1 MLLSVISSVRLR
13 PKLYVPY
20 WILVSLFVAQTVA
33 VCFTHCLTAR
43 LALCDTLFLV
53 IALSSKGFEC
63 TENASGV
70 LRSAALIAFEGLIFA
85 NFTHAAQ
92 MLVERHDEGV
102 HLKGIY
108 IGLTVVDVLIKLVL
122 MCARIMPRIH
132 IGFLSHILLHFS
144 STVATLLV
152 AVLDYFMHDEGI
164 ILKADPA
171 FTLVTSAMLAII
183 ALPAFFRTMPP
194 IFGDIPSNF
203 RLDEFKAEINA
214 KFCSAYCQHIHVYRR
229 WPMDSFDAFLSVV
242 YRCSTAEPNWEQ
254 KAQANVV
261 RIQNEIR
268 SVLMKAGA
276 RRVTVEPL
284 ITQETP
290 STHWTQCINDRCR
303 MKSCC

>member
-1 MLLSVISSVRLR
+1 AAKVCACGHHSRHHSSGMSVISGVPLR

-20 WILVSLFVAQTVA
+20 WILVSLFVAQAVA

-53 IALSSKGFEC
+53 VALSSKGFEC

-102 HLKGIY
+102 HLK
-108 IGLTVVDVLIKLVL
+108 V
-122 MCARIMPRIH
+122 
-132 IGFLSHILLHFS
+132 
-144 STVATLLV
+144 
-152 AVLDYFMHDEGI
+152 
-164 ILKADPA
+164 
-171 FTLVTSAMLAII
+171 
-183 ALPAFFRTMPP
+183 FRTMPP

-203 RLDEFKAEINA
+203 RLEEFKAEINA

-229 WPMDSFDAFLSVV
+229 WPMDSFDAFLSVA

-254 KAQANVV
+254 KAQANIV

-268 SVLMKAGA
+268 SVLVKAGA

-290 STHWTQCINDRCR
+290 STHWQQCINDHCR